1 MNATT
6 LVTAPD
12 APAAASGV
20 RREQRS
26 ARRWYALRLGPLVAF
41 LAVFFVTPFVILF
54 LYSFGHSSIV
64 SLSFGT
70 TTEHWSTVLTDEFF
84 RTLLTRSVVTGL
96 IVAVVAVVVA
106 FPFAYAITLGPLRHH
121 AELFLFA
128 VLVTLF
134 SAYVVRIYA
143 WRTLLGRNGIINE
156 AFDVVGIGPYDFLL
170 FNQPA
175 VVLTLVNVLIPMAV
189 LPIYSSLAQ
198 VDPALIEAARD
209 SGAGTIR
216 TLIAVTIPLASR
228 GINASFALCFLI
240 AAGDYVTPQF
250 VGGIDGQMLGNVIA
264 EQFGTAFNWPL
275 GSALAFLL
283 VAVMALV
290 IGAWL
295 LLMRVCG
302 FRMAR

>member
-1 MNATT
+1 
-6 LVTAPD
+6 
-12 APAAASGV
+12 V
-20 RREQRS
+20 RARRV
-26 ARRWYALRLGPLVAF
+26 ARRWYAVRLGPLVAF

-54 LYSFGHSSIV
+54 LYSFGRSSIV
-64 SLSFGT
+64 SLSFGANG
-70 TTEHWSTVLTDEFF
+70 ENWSSVLTDEFY
-84 RTLLTRSVVTGL
+84 RRLLVRSVVIGVIVGL
-96 IVAVVAVVVA
+96 VSVVLA
-106 FPFAYAITLGPLRHH
+106 FPFAYAITIGPLRRR
-121 AELFLFA
+121 AESLLFA
-128 VLVTLF
+128 VLITLF

-156 AFDVVGIGPYDFLL
+156 AFDAVGLGPYDFLL

-175 VVLTLVNVLIPMAV
+175 VALTLVNVLIPMAV
-189 LPIYSSLAQ
+189 LPMYSALAQ

-209 SGAGTIR
+209 AGAGSIR
-216 TLIAVTIPLASR
+216 TLTSVTIPLASR
-228 GINASFALCFLI
+228 GINAAFALCFLI

-283 VAVMALV
+283 VGVMASV

-295 LLMRVCG
+295 LLMRLFG
-302 FRMAR
+302 FRMLR

>member
-1 MNATT
+1 MSHTT
-6 LVTAPD
+6 SSTSTGGAETASY
-12 APAAASGV
+12 AV
-20 RREQRS
+20 RHQRV
-26 ARRWYALRLGPLVAF
+26 ARRWYAVGLSPLVVF

-54 LYSFGHSSIV
+54 LYSFGRSSIV

-70 TTEHWSTVLTDEFF
+70 NTDNWSTVLTDGFY
-84 RTLLTRSVVTGL
+84 RTLLQRSVVTGAL
-96 IVAVVAVVVA
+96 VGLASVVLA
-106 FPFAYAITLGPLRHH
+106 FPFAYAITLGPLRRR
-121 AELFLFA
+121 AEPLLFA
-128 VLVTLF
+128 VLITLF

-156 AFDVVGIGPYDFLL
+156 GLDAVGLGPYDFLL
-170 FNQPA
+170 FNHAA
-175 VVLTLVNVLIPMAV
+175 VVLTLINVLIPMAV

-198 VDPALIEAARD
+198 IDPALVEAARD
-209 SGAGTIR
+209 AGAGPIR
-216 TLIAVTIPLASR
+216 TLTAVTIPLASR

-283 VAVMALV
+283 VAAMALV
-290 IGAWL
+290 VGAWL
-295 LLMRVCG
+295 VLMHLVG
-302 FRMAR
+302 FRTLP